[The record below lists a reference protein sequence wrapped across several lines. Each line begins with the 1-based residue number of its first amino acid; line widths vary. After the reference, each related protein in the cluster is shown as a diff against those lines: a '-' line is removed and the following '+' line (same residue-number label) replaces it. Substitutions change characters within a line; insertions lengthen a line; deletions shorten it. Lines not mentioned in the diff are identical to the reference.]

1 MKHTNDQRRGS
12 AVGRV
17 AGQVLLRYYDHDVAR
32 DSAALTY
39 YLLFAL
45 FPLLIFI
52 SVLLGA
58 LQLNVESITAFLSNI
73 APPAVVGIVKAYLE
87 YVSGNASKEL
97 LWFSLVFSIWFPM
110 RATSCLMHSVRKAFN
125 YGPPKSI
132 LRSTL
137 RTLLFALLLIVS
149 IALTTLLTMVG
160 RRALE
165 FVSTL
170 ITIPES
176 FISVWSYLRFVL
188 MGLVM
193 AAMLWTLYMLA
204 LGETIPARQVLP
216 GVASSL
222 AGWLAVSMAFSY
234 YVEHFAHYAELYGS
248 IATIIVALL
257 WLYWSGTVLVL
268 GAELNGAMIA
278 ERTRRKAETEQVS
291 GQTPAEESGEGKGN

>member
-1 MKHTNDQRRGS
+1 MRKDKERRGG

-17 AGQVLLRYYDHDVAR
+17 LSQVFVRYYDHDVAR

-87 YVSGNASKEL
+87 YVSGNASKKL

-165 FVSTL
+165 FVSAL